1 MKRILVLVTVAL
13 VRAAMM
19 VASAAPAAFAVA
31 SEKANCAGEDASG
44 EATMDGQTFGQE
56 NAKNAQTNQ
65 GLGREIVSPY
75 TSTNCGAR

>member
-1 MKRILVLVTVAL
+1 MRRIVLLVTVAL
-13 VRAAMM
+13 VMAAMM
-19 VASAAPAAFAVA
+19 LAMAMPALAVA

-56 NAKNAQTNQ
+56 NAENARTNQ